1 MLHWTCSRP
10 YAHSCLHGPNWMVA
24 SVFNILFN
32 ETGCRVP
39 RRPQRR
45 VFAQSLCNVKVGQIV
60 VHLVMLLWWWGTR
73 CACPCTGYSITSRVP
88 RLSASQAAVAASSLE
103 RLVEGRGM
111 GLGTFLLTGVGEKM
125 FCSMRFEKYAHS
137 CLNKNLS
144 SWYFQKLSRSLA
156 NCLIEFPQE
165 RRPHCFRQRGRQR
178 HAYAGV

>member
-1 MLHWTCSRP
+1 MHTPACTGLIEWLQVFSTF
-10 YAHSCLHGPNWMVA
+10 CLTKRVA
-24 SVFNILFN
+24 ESLA
-32 ETGCRVP
+32 GHRG
-39 RRPQRR
+39 

-88 RLSASQAAVAASSLE
+88 RLCASQAAVAASSPE

-144 SWYFQKLSRSLA
+144 S
-156 NCLIEFPQE
+156 
-165 RRPHCFRQRGRQR
+165 
-178 HAYAGV
+178 